1 MSDDNGGLTDLFERL
16 MWAVYE
22 ELGDGS
28 DPIPHQAAAMLF
40 GVALSATHP
49 EYAQALWLMLKKW
62 HTTPPPGT
70 FDRFMRAV
78 PVAVEV
84 GP

>member
-1 MSDDNGGLTDLFERL
+1 MNDDNDGLTGLFERL
-16 MWAVYE
+16 KWAVYE
-22 ELGDGS
+22 EVGGGD
-28 DPIPHQAAAMLF
+28 DPSAQQGAAMLF

-70 FDRFMRAV
+70 FARFMRAV